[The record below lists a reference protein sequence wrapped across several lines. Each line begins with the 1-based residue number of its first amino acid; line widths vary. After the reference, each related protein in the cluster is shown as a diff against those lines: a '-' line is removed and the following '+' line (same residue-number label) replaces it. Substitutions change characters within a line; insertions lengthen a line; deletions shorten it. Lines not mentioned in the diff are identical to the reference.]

1 MEKQRKS
8 SNFEEERNLPEKSS
22 SMEEQSKSNSSFEE
36 ERNRSKKHT
45 CLGVEKSP
53 IEKEKFKERRNLRK
67 KLLEKQRKSPNSSFE
82 EKSKPSTSE
91 SIMKEQPKS
100 SKYSKPEFRQMSV
113 SSHSVI
119 KEDPSE
125 SSNIENFSES
135 DRKSSSAS
143 ILSSDVPDKTEQ
155 SSSNREDCVS
165 QSSQSDIT
173 EEQPKSTN
181 MEKNES
187 DKKSSSPSILSH
199 DVPETSIEQIPS
211 KQEDFISQPSQ
222 SDITEEQ
229 AKSTNVQK
237 NESDEKLSSPSV
249 PSHDVPEISIEQAPS
264 NQEDFMSQ
272 PSPSDITEEQAKST
286 NVQKNESDE
295 KLSSLSIPS
304 HDVPEISIE
313 QAPSNQ
319 EDFMSQPSPSD
330 ITEEQP
336 KSTNVQKNESD
347 EKLSS
352 LSIPSH
358 DVPEISIEQAPSN
371 QEDFMSQSSQADIT
385 EEQPKSTNVEKN
397 NESDEKSSF
406 PSIPSHDVPE
416 TSIEQAPAN
425 QEDFISQPSQSDITE
440 EQPKSTNVEKNNEFD
455 EKSSSPSISSHDV
468 PKTSIEQIPS
478 NPEDFI
484 SQSSQADITEEQPK
498 STNVEKSNESDEKS
512 SSPSIPSHETFI
524 EQAPSNQEDFISKS
538 SQSDITMKQAE
549 SRNIEKNKFDWSFL
563 SVIYDIAPVE
573 QDSLNRKDFVR
584 RPSLSDITE
593 EIPESTNVEKSNES
607 DKKSSSSLISDDLKT
622 YSERVLL
629 FQDFVRKPL
638 SDITEETSESTNGEK
653 SNESDKKS
661 SSSFILDDDVS
672 ETPIEQ
678 ASLNQEDFVSQPSQ
692 SDITEKQSKSIN
704 IEEHETD
711 EKSLSSSLSM
721 SEFSPSEPFADYARR
736 TTIMEKIDPY
746 DKMNSPKLLKEL
758 SFIKLS
764 SMVPSPMDLSSAK
777 PFNIKL
783 SESDSDAT
791 VIKQPTS
798 KSALELK
805 SPSSQ
810 GCIQKNESDT
820 KPIDNQ
826 YKKEEKPC
834 STIDNIKSSTELSS
848 TEPFP
853 KETISKESSP
863 KEPSPTKLSST
874 ELSLTEP
881 SPTEPS
887 PTEPFPSEP
896 SPTEPSPTEPSP
908 TEPSP
913 MELFSTKSFS
923 TKSSP
928 IKSSPKEPSRMESSP
943 TASSSMESF
952 RTEPSSI
959 ESSLMEPSLMEPS
972 LTEPSSIGLSPTEP
986 SPMRSS
992 PTEPSPAKP
1001 CPAEPSLPEP
1011 SLTELFST
1019 KSFPTKS
1026 SPTKSS
1032 SIKSS
1037 STEPS
1042 RMEPSSTKPSL
1053 MESSLTEPSPT
1064 EPSSPEPSLPEPS
1077 LTELFSTKSFPTKSS
1092 PTKSSPTEPS
1102 RMEPSST
1109 KPSLTESSPMKPS
1122 PTESSPTISSP
1133 TKLSSTEPLHTEL
1146 CDSDSDATV
1155 IVRPI
1160 SRSAYELPSFLQ
1172 ECIQENER
1180 DTKSTDNLYK
1190 KEEKHRSIIEKSPM
1204 ELCLTES
1211 SSTRPEKSKDLMENV
1226 HDIIL
1231 DFPAFV
1237 PADNQAETTSDR
1249 EENAM
1254 DPTTSMIQ
1262 NNNQSLQTTSDIVK
1276 DISPKSK
1283 TTDKTKKD
1291 DEPED
1296 DPKSDSKIKKKIKC
1310 SSKCC
1315 LVVLLISLIIYLSL
1329 LIFLLHNFGFLN
1341 FYQNKHTD
1349 ILQTAVVELEKIIY
1363 DEDNTVRMLNEYLD
1377 QDTSLIKVIA
1387 LIGDSIIDKSYTV
1400 DIIRKKLR
1408 RKRRNGSLPWFPD
1421 FVIMENLREEHS
1433 LTVVDYAET
1442 FQEVY
1447 NDRPFTILAV
1457 YKIEE
1462 MNDNLK
1468 RRLELNQ
1475 IIKGVNDT
1483 FIKADINFK
1492 IISYKLLTDTILDQ
1506 YIINMEEKLRQT
1518 FSPDQIYNIK
1528 QSLIEDRSYCQEKY
1542 DCIKDQ

>member
-319 EDFMSQPSPSD
+319 EDFMSQPS
-330 ITEEQP
+330 
-336 KSTNVQKNESD
+336 
-347 EKLSS
+347 
-352 LSIPSH
+352 
-358 DVPEISIEQAPSN
+358 
-371 QEDFMSQSSQADIT
+371 
-385 EEQPKSTNVEKN
+385 
-397 NESDEKSSF
+397 
-406 PSIPSHDVPE
+406 
-416 TSIEQAPAN
+416 
-425 QEDFISQPSQSDITE
+425 QSDITE

-584 RPSLSDITE
+584 RPSLSDITEEIPESTNVEKSNESDKKSRPSLSDITE